1 MGVWPSYFS
10 WLFHGAKICNAKSF
24 EHQYVCR
31 GRLHTLAG
39 FNKPK
44 NQDPRKN
51 MGAAAHLIRGSS
63 DGRFSITCAV
73 KEVSQQEIENVMDGK
88 DIYYVPNPHAWAVDQ
103 PREI

>member
-1 MGVWPSYFS
+1 MP
-10 WLFHGAKICNAKSF
+10 
-24 EHQYVCR
+24 
-31 GRLHTLAG
+31 AG

-88 DIYYVPNPHAWAVDQ
+88 EIYYVPNPTPGLWIN
-103 PREI
+103 REKFEG